1 MPRPRSLSDTKQYE
15 VCAMVA
21 CGCTLQAA
29 AQYACCSVVT
39 IRREARRNP
48 EFHERLRKATIQ
60 AQVTPVNVLH
70 DFACRDW
77 KAAAWLL
84 ERTHPERF
92 AKRPACTYTEAQ
104 VADLLGRVCDVFRR
118 ALADKEK
125 FARVK
130 RRVQVLFAATLPQDG
145 RTDKRRSRPAKS
157 RIASPA
163 PHSNCKDA
171 HMAEQNET
179 IPQVVL
185 SRATDLPPGNSSEFA
200 TADATKPAGSV
211 AGITGCN
218 RAAYSQVN
226 AEKQVAKSEEKCG
239 RDKTIDCLTSCD
251 D

>member
-1 MPRPRSLSDTKQYE
+1 MPRPRSLSDTNQYE
-15 VCAMVA
+15 ICAMVA

-104 VADLLGRVCDVFRR
+104 VADLLGRICDVFRR

-130 RRVQVLFAATLPQDG
+130 RRVQVLFAATQPQSNHP
-145 RTDKRRSRPAKS
+145 KMRSAPKTS
-157 RIASPA
+157 RKNAHIA
-163 PHSNCKDA
+163 D
-171 HMAEQNET
+171 QNET

-185 SRATDLPPGNSSEFA
+185 SRASDGSPGNSREFA

-211 AGITGCN
+211 A
-218 RAAYSQVN
+218 
-226 AEKQVAKSEEKCG
+226 
-239 RDKTIDCLTSCD
+239 
-251 D
+251 